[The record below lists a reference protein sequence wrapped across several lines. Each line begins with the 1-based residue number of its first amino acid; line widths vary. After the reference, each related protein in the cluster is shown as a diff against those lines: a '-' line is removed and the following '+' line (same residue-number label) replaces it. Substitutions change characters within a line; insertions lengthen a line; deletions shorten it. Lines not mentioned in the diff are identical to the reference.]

1 VFESAF
7 FYYLILFHT
16 QTHTHASFSWVWR
29 SKISTHSNPHSL
41 CFFGC
46 GGAKYPHTQTHTH
59 SVFSGVEEQNNLTL
73 KLKLTLFFLGVK
85 QDNVLTLTLKLTLI
99 FPPRRG
105 IWIIWDNPVL
115 GTKASV
121 RVSLSMESMSSH
133 SNSHSH
139 SHQCPHFFNFIQ
151 PFFSPG

>member
-1 VFESAF
+1 MF
-7 FYYLILFHT
+7 FRNILQVSYDFIRTFPIKVHKG
-16 QTHTHASFSWVWR
+16 QRECA
-29 SKISTHSNPHSL
+29 
-41 CFFGC
+41 FGC
-46 GGAKYPHTQTHTH
+46 K
-59 SVFSGVEEQNNLTL
+59 EENI
-73 KLKLTLFFLGVK
+73 
-85 QDNVLTLTLKLTLI
+85 LTLTLKLTLI

>member
-115 GTKASV
+115 GTV
-121 RVSLSMESMSSH
+121 ILEGF
-133 SNSHSH
+133 SNWL
-139 SHQCPHFFNFIQ
+139 
-151 PFFSPG
+151 